1 MNFWDNFKMTMGSKI
16 LDESVTKIKK
26 SKVIKDTDDIIDD
39 DENEEEEKKDDEMS
53 D

>member
-26 SKVIKDTDDIIDD
+26 SKVRKDADDIIDD
-39 DENEEEEKKDDEMS
+39 DENEEEKKDDEMS

>member
-26 SKVIKDTDDIIDD
+26 SKVIKDTDDIIND
-39 DENEEEEKKDDEMS
+39 NEDEEEKKDDEMS

>member
-26 SKVIKDTDDIIDD
+26 SKVIKNTDDIIDD
-39 DENEEEEKKDDEMS
+39 DENEEEKKDDEMS